1 MEIDGN
7 RTPSLVEVLAD
18 DTSKGAFSKDRFY
31 DRIERYGDAKNRSL
45 AVSDYINEHQPN
57 YKKLAH
63 RVSECGSYLVFRDYY
78 TVGEIR
84 LSKACFCK
92 KHLLCALCAIRRGAK
107 LLSRYI
113 DRFHEVKAANGQ
125 LTPYL
130 VTFTVK
136 DGDDLSERFN
146 HLQKSI
152 QAYHKRRHRKNAS
165 CEAVKAHGAVWSYE
179 VKRGKNSGDWH
190 PHVHAIW
197 LCESPPSQEQISSE
211 WRSITGDSYIVDVRE
226 INTSTDET
234 TVKGFLE
241 VFKYAVKF
249 SDQSVQDTWHCHETL
264 SGRRLIGSFGSL
276 YGVPEPEEL
285 SDDPLEELPYVEYF
299 YKFVG
304 GKYRHEM
311 SLVS

>member
-1 MEIDGN
+1 MNIQEKP
-7 RTPSLVEVLAD
+7 TPSLVEVLAD
-18 DTSKGAFSKDRFY
+18 DTSKGATSKGQFPARLK
-31 DRIERYGDAKNRSL
+31 RYGDAKKRSL
-45 AVSDYINEHQPN
+45 AMSDYIRQNQPH
-57 YKKLAH
+57 YEKL
-63 RVSECGSYLVFRDYY
+63 SKTISDCGNYLVFRDYY

-92 KHLLCALCAIRRGAK
+92 KHLLCPLCAIRRGAK

-113 DRFHEVKAANGQ
+113 DRFHDVKAANGQ

-136 DGDDLSERFN
+136 DGDSLQERFK

-152 QAYHKRRHRKNAS
+152 QTYHKRRHRKNSS
-165 CEAVKAHGAVWSYE
+165 CEALKAHGAVWSYE
-179 VKRGKNSGDWH
+179 VKRGSGSGSWH

-197 LCESPPSQEQISSE
+197 LCESPPDQAQLSAE
-211 WRSITGDSYIVDVRE
+211 WHSITGDSYIVDVRK
-226 INTSTDET
+226 INTSSDEK

-249 SDQSVQDTWHCHETL
+249 SDQSEEDTWHCHEVL

-276 YGVPEPEEL
+276 YGIPEPDDL
-285 SDDPLEELPYVEYF
+285 ADDPLEGLPFVEYF
-299 YKFVG
+299 YEFIG
-304 GKYRHEM
+304 GSYRHNM